1 MNWRETTL
9 KNWDWWRITR
19 AVLSV
24 LFMVQGIIKGDYVLL
39 AGGVFLMIH
48 ALLNVCA
55 ACATGNC
62 EIPQKQ
68 KNENL

>member
-1 MNWRETTL
+1 MNVKEL
-9 KNWDWWRITR
+9 LFKNWDWWRTTR
-19 AVLSV
+19 AVLAI
-24 LFMVQGIIKGDYVLL
+24 LFIVQGAMKGDYILL
-39 AGGVFLMIH
+39 AGGAFLMIH

-68 KNENL
+68 KNEKL

>member
-1 MNWRETTL
+1 MNIKETL
-9 KNWDWWRITR
+9 FKNWDWWRITR
-19 AVLSV
+19 AVLAI
-24 LFMVQGIIKGDYVLL
+24 LFIVQGIIKGDTILA

-68 KNENL
+68 KNENV